1 MADIFSKNAYYG
13 YIIKGDL
20 PGAIAYA
27 KHHGQLELY
36 DRFMAVFE
44 REQYIAYDVDGDL
57 NELLT
62 IYQQYYRDAFYL
74 RTGKGKAQDALR
86 ARLAD
91 FFGLRGSSAGLD
103 DMEQNQVAEAVQ
115 CRGLHFLG
123 GKTSGYYGPYIW
135 KTTEAKTYEVE
146 LPDGVQTYTVKLLD
160 GFIAKSWIDYLSF
173 GEIGPGGWADGDGVI
188 HCVKSAYDFGS
199 ESFKV
204 SLLKHEAQHARDL
217 FLQKDMP
224 SEELEYRAKLVEL
237 IYSTERNLLTQ
248 FVQEADGADANNGH
262 ASASSKIIEGFVREL
277 GRSRTELEAL
287 PNEEI
292 RAVAGALFA
301 QSAKQAQ

>member
-62 IYQQYYRDAFYL
+62 IYQRYYRDEFYL
-74 RTGKGKAQDALR
+74 RTGNGKAQDALR

-91 FFGLRGSSAGLD
+91 FFGLRGSGAELD

-188 HCVKSAYDFGS
+188 YCVKSAYDFGS

-217 FLQKDMP
+217 FLHKDMP

-248 FVQEADGADANNGH
+248 FAQEADGADASNGH
-262 ASASSKIIEGFVREL
+262 VSASNKIIEGFAREL
-277 GRSRTELEAL
+277 NRSRAELEAL

-292 RAVAGALFA
+292 RAVASALFT
-301 QSAKQAQ
+301 QSSKRA